1 MRRRNALI
9 GLTAALGAAS
19 LRAQQPAS
27 AVVPP
32 EVATELPGAQLQ
44 GGGRLSFLL
53 LHVYDIRLWS
63 AAPPGEDYARSA
75 FALELEYARALAG
88 REIAERSIVEMRRI
102 GDFDETRG
110 RQWLAE
116 MVRLL
121 PDVKAGDRL
130 TGVQREQSARF
141 HFNGQWRGELADA
154 DFARLFFGIWLS
166 PRTSEPK
173 LRQALLGRT

>member
-1 MRRRNALI
+1 MRRRDALI
-9 GLTAALGAAS
+9 GLSAALGAAS
-19 LRAQQPAS
+19 LRAQLSAPA
-27 AVVPP
+27 AVPP
-32 EVATELPGAQLQ
+32 EVAIELPGAKLQ
-44 GGGRLSFLL
+44 GSGRLNFLL

-63 AAPPGEDYARSA
+63 AEPPGEDYARSA
-75 FALELEYARALAG
+75 LALELDYARALAG

-102 GDFDETRG
+102 GDFDDSRG
-110 RQWLAE
+110 RQWLGE
-116 MVRLL
+116 LVRLF

-130 TGVQREQSARF
+130 TGVQRDQAARF

-154 DFARLFFGIWLS
+154 DFTRLFFGIWLS